1 MRFLFSLWFLLPL
14 TIILAFT
21 SLFVGVTDISLFG
34 LLKGSHEDVFIISR
48 IPRTITIVISGA
60 SLSICG
66 LIMQQLTQN
75 KFVSP
80 TTAGTMDCAKF
91 GILISIIFFSTHSF
105 ISQVLVSSFF
115 ALLGSLIFIQIL
127 NNIKLKDVI
136 FIPLIGLMFGG
147 IINSITTFFAYQLNL
162 IQNMQIWLQG
172 NFSNIMQGSY
182 ELIYISLPLLLLAY
196 LYANKITIAGMGEE
210 MAVNLG
216 LSYKFILNLGLIIV
230 SIITAIIILTVGV
243 IPFLGLIVPNIIS
256 IYRGDN
262 IRANILNIALLG
274 SCFLLLCDIFSRL
287 IIYPFEIPIGL
298 TVGVIGSFI
307 FISLLLRNKHYA

>member
-1 MRFLFSLWFLLPL
+1 
-14 TIILAFT
+14 
-21 SLFVGVTDISLFG
+21 
-34 LLKGSHEDVFIISR
+34 
-48 IPRTITIVISGA
+48 
-60 SLSICG
+60 
-66 LIMQQLTQN
+66 
-75 KFVSP
+75 
-80 TTAGTMDCAKF
+80 
-91 GILISIIFFSTHSF
+91 
-105 ISQVLVSSFF
+105 
-115 ALLGSLIFIQIL
+115 
-127 NNIKLKDVI
+127 
-136 FIPLIGLMFGG
+136 
-147 IINSITTFFAYQLNL
+147 
-162 IQNMQIWLQG
+162 
-172 NFSNIMQGSY
+172 MQGSY